1 MSSLLMV
8 NVTMSSLLLVNVTMS
23 SLLLVNVTMSS
34 LLMVKDIVTLTNSR
48 EDIVTLTNHF
58 EGSLKRADV
67 DTSLVP
73 TEWNQLK
80 SWYLRSKH
88 HYFHSVFSAVG

>member
-1 MSSLLMV
+1 MLK
-8 NVTMSSLLLVNVTMS
+8 TFAGYG
-23 SLLLVNVTMSS
+23 
-34 LLMVKDIVTLTNSR
+34 K

-73 TEWNQLK
+73 TEWDQLK
-80 SWYLRSKH
+80 LL
-88 HYFHSVFSAVG
+88 VFEK

>member
-1 MSSLLMV
+1 MLK
-8 NVTMSSLLLVNVTMS
+8 TFAGYG
-23 SLLLVNVTMSS
+23 
-34 LLMVKDIVTLTNSR
+34 R

-73 TEWNQLK
+73 TEWHQLK
-80 SWYLRSKH
+80 LL
-88 HYFHSVFSAVG
+88 VFEK